1 MKDIRYAIFDMDGTL
16 LDSMHIW
23 DTAAGA
29 FLMMRGIVPKE
40 FDLFRKQGY
49 KTGISYMIEEY
60 KLNLSFDEVLD
71 GLQEILWF
79 YYSNIAP
86 IKLGVKEFLNALREN
101 GTRMIVAT
109 ATERKM
115 ARKALER
122 NEILEFFD
130 EVYSMHELGIHKN
143 DPATFGFLAKKMNAE
158 GEIYVFED
166 ALYAVKSA
174 KEYGC
179 KVIGIEDYSN
189 EDDREEI
196 KKIADFY
203 AENYEQIKEY
213 FEI

>member
-1 MKDIRYAIFDMDGTL
+1 MLLQILPNPGGDPETFD
-16 LDSMHIW
+16 
-23 DTAAGA
+23 
-29 FLMMRGIVPKE
+29 
-40 FDLFRKQGY
+40 
-49 KTGISYMIEEY
+49 
-60 KLNLSFDEVLD
+60 
-71 GLQEILWF
+71 
-79 YYSNIAP
+79 
-86 IKLGVKEFLNALREN
+86 
-101 GTRMIVAT
+101 
-109 ATERKM
+109 
-115 ARKALER
+115 
-122 NEILEFFD
+122 
-130 EVYSMHELGIHKN
+130 
-143 DPATFGFLAKKMNAE
+143 FLAKKMNAE